1 MSSLVKITVNQ
12 TTDLVSVKVFQAENG
27 AQGDRAGLKYT
38 FSTST
43 GPGAPSPGYLK
54 FNSATLSAVTQIA
67 IRDTDFDGAN
77 TTALLALI
85 DDSTSTMKARV
96 LIRSNSNSDTSNF
109 NFLVTSVTDE
119 GNHFHINGTYVSGS
133 AFADDEVVTFDF
145 YMTGDLGATGPAPS
159 GTGFVKV
166 VSGVLQTPSASIAQ
180 ADVTSLTS
188 DLALKA
194 PLISPSF
201 TTPSLGVATAT
212 SITSSGSI
220 NVTGGGSSI
229 SVSGNGGRIAATGTN
244 GEVSTSGTFNVVGS
258 GGSILYISSNPSTN
272 RFVTIPNADGTI
284 ALTSDITGT
293 NSGTNTGDQF
303 TAVTSQRLIG
313 RHAGGSGAAQEV
325 QVGDGIEFS
334 GSGIRRSALTG
345 DITASAGSNATTL
358 ASTIAGAKTLSGQL
372 ELTGQAATTA
382 NSAMTRALVEAS
394 FSNPITQGGTI
405 IQAQAT
411 ALSRSTLLNG
421 GTSLIP
427 TIASPTPRVTCTT
440 TLDSSAVL
448 RAIASDGVT
457 SRCDSSNQKL
467 FADKYGWFFIGFLG
481 ARGVGSRG
489 KLIIGGNSTPA
500 EMIVEGTL
508 GSDGI
513 ALESYPL
520 VANTPRFRLVVRNG
534 ATTTVGAFSGTG
546 VYSIAQLGQWWI
558 VMESGTTSAY
568 YRLEQGAWNLICS
581 VAAVPAT
588 STVVSGNGI
597 AIVAYTPD
605 AGAAGGS
612 SIQLN
617 TIYETFGITPD

>member
-1 MSSLVKITVNQ
+1 MSTLVKITVNQ
-12 TTDLVSVKVFQAENG
+12 NTDLVSVKVFQAENG

-43 GPGAPSPGYLK
+43 NPGAPSPGYLK

-67 IRDTDFDGAN
+67 IRDTDFDGAD

-133 AFADDEVVTFDF
+133 AFADNEVVTFDF
-145 YMTGDLGATGPAPS
+145 YITGDLGATGPAPS

-180 ADVTSLTS
+180 ADVTNLTS

-284 ALTSDITGT
+284 ALTANKLSAFAATTSAELKGVISDETG
-293 NSGTNTGDQF
+293 SGSLVFG
-303 TAVTSQRLIG
+303 TSPTID
-313 RHAGGSGAAQEV
+313 APTISGAAA
-325 QVGDGIEFS
+325 FTS
-334 GSGIRRSALTG
+334 TTRPT
-345 DITASAGSNATTL
+345 SAG
-358 ASTIAGAKTLSGQL
+358 
-372 ELTGQAATTA
+372 TGTPAA
-382 NSAMTRALVEAS
+382 
-394 FSNPITQGGTI
+394 
-405 IQAQAT
+405 
-411 ALSRSTLLNG
+411 
-421 GTSLIP
+421 TSLI
-427 TIASPTPRVTCTT
+427 
-440 TLDSSAVL
+440 TLT
-448 RAIASDGVT
+448 DGDT
-457 SRCDSSNQKL
+457 RFGS
-467 FADKYGWFFIGFLG
+467 IGL
-481 ARGVGSRG
+481 
-489 KLIIGGNSTPA
+489 
-500 EMIVEGTL
+500 
-508 GSDGI
+508 
-513 ALESYPL
+513 
-520 VANTPRFRLVVRNG
+520 ANTSAISITSSITPQTIRSTALAVGVYYVRMVFSLAG
-534 ATTTVGAFSGTG
+534 TVNTGTRHGYNFSGTSTIRFFRSRTSSTPYVQVTSTPSFDQG
-546 VYSIAQLGQWWI
+546 LA
-558 VMESGTTSAY
+558 EANTSAVI
-568 YRLEQGAWNLICS
+568 E
-581 VAAVPAT
+581 
-588 STVVSGNGI
+588 GI
-597 AIVAYTPD
+597 IQVT
-605 AGAAGGS
+605 AAGTFS
-612 SIQLN
+612 MQAAQN
-617 TIYETFGITPD
+617 TSHADTLTVSAANHMLITPCPNGSIS

>member
-1 MSSLVKITVNQ
+1 MSTLVKITVNQ

-67 IRDTDFDGAN
+67 IRDTDFDGAD

-133 AFADDEVVTFDF
+133 AFADNEVVTFDF

-180 ADVTSLTS
+180 ADVTNLTS

-272 RFVTIPNADGTI
+272 QFVTIPNASGTI
-284 ALTSDITGT
+284 ALT
-293 NSGTNTGDQF
+293 NN
-303 TAVTSQRLIG
+303 VL
-313 RHAGGSGAAQEV
+313 
-325 QVGDGIEFS
+325 
-334 GSGIRRSALTG
+334 SAF
-345 DITASAGSNATTL
+345 AS
-358 ASTIAGAKTLSGQL
+358 
-372 ELTGQAATTA
+372 
-382 NSAMTRALVEAS
+382 
-394 FSNPITQGGTI
+394 
-405 IQAQAT
+405 
-411 ALSRSTLLNG
+411 
-421 GTSLIP
+421 
-427 TIASPTPRVTCTT
+427 
-440 TLDSSAVL
+440 
-448 RAIASDGVT
+448 
-457 SRCDSSNQKL
+457 
-467 FADKYGWFFIGFLG
+467 
-481 ARGVGSRG
+481 
-489 KLIIGGNSTPA
+489 
-500 EMIVEGTL
+500 
-508 GSDGI
+508 
-513 ALESYPL
+513 
-520 VANTPRFRLVVRNG
+520 
-534 ATTTVGAFSGTG
+534 
-546 VYSIAQLGQWWI
+546 
-558 VMESGTTSAY
+558 TTSAELAGVISDETGSGSLVFGTSPTLTTPTVTGY
-568 YRLEQGAWNLICS
+568 TES
-581 VAAVPAT
+581 VVAIGNTGTSKTIALTSGTLQTAT
-588 STVVSGNGI
+588 LTGNCTFTMPT
-597 AIVAYTPD
+597 AT
-605 AGAAGGS
+605 AGKS
-612 SIQLN
+612 FILLLN
-617 TIYETFGITPD
+617 TGAGSFTGTFTGVKFSGGTAPTITATASRLDIISFVADGTNWYGSVIQNFTP